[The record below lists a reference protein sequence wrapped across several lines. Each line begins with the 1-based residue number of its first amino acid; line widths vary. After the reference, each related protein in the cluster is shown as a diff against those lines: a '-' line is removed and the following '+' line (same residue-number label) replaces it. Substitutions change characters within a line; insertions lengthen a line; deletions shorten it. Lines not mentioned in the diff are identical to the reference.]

1 MASLNK
7 VFLIGNLTRDP
18 ELRYTPQGTAVA
30 SFGLASNRRWKSSD
44 GQDKEETLFVDI
56 TAFGRQAEIVSE
68 YMSKGRPIFVEGRL
82 KLDQWQD
89 KESGAKR
96 SKLTVIVESFQFLG
110 GGPGASGAS
119 GESGEGRRQ
128 PRAKPEARQES
139 QEDAGAAPADN
150 DIPF

>member
-1 MASLNK
+1 
-7 VFLIGNLTRDP
+7 
-18 ELRYTPQGTAVA
+18 
-30 SFGLASNRRWKSSD
+30 
-44 GQDKEETLFVDI
+44 
-56 TAFGRQAEIVSE
+56 
-68 YMSKGRPIFVEGRL
+68 MSKGRPIFVEGRL

-96 SKLTVIVESFQFLG
+96 SKLTVTVESFQFLG

-139 QEDAGAAPADN
+139 TEDAGAAPADN

>member
-44 GQDKEETLFVDI
+44 GQDKEETLFVDV
-56 TAFGRQAEIVSE
+56 TAFGRQAEIISE
-68 YMSKGRPIFVEGRL
+68 YMSKGRSIFVEGRL

-96 SKLTVIVESFQFLG
+96 SKLTVTVESFQFLG
-110 GGPGASGAS
+110 PGPGASGAS

-128 PRAKPEARQES
+128 PRAKPEPRQETN
-139 QEDAGAAPADN
+139 EDAGAAPADN